1 MRDKIDAEKAIDL
14 IQTHELIHR
23 LSTTDY
29 VGLNRSRAMAF
40 VGGLHYAAEI
50 IAEMRK
56 EASND

>member
-23 LSTTDY
+23 ISTKEYTGTPK
-29 VGLNRSRAMAF
+29 VMAMLYIN
-40 VGGLHYAAEI
+40 GLHYAAEI